1 MSFAAGTKAWP
12 VMAHA
17 MVAKRVNC
25 SKMSSRH
32 LEGNTGSDQD
42 TGIVW
47 IHRCG

>member
-1 MSFAAGTKAWP
+1 MARKLRLSKWNMSFAAGTKAWP

-32 LEGNTGSDQD
+32 LEGNPGSD
-42 TGIVW
+42 
-47 IHRCG
+47 